1 MPAAPTC
8 LLYLNRA
15 TGLVPKGLRFD
26 GSGVLKVPLG
36 QESVNTMVDVMA
48 DIAANIDQHRKK

>member
-15 TGLVPKGLRFD
+15 TGLVPKGLRFN

-36 QESVNTMVDVMA
+36 QESVNTMVA
-48 DIAANIDQHRKK
+48 DTWLM